1 MGSDGKI
8 NSQVIGGMP
17 PYTYLWSNGSTSA
30 NLVNVPAGTYSVI
43 ITDADNHQ
51 TTSSIF
57 LYSSSAIDV
66 DVRKTEMGIL
76 MSRAREQVMVPFIL
90 MLEEAFNPIRCFGPM
105 AINMKTSVMCQ
116 PEPMDTR

>member
-1 MGSDGKI
+1 MQLVPQFYIGAVNVRAYMGSDGKI

-51 TTSSIF
+51 TTSSIS
-57 LYSSSAIDV
+57 LS
-66 DVRKTEMGIL
+66 VRRL
-76 MSRAREQVMVPFIL
+76 
-90 MLEEAFNPIRCFGPM
+90 
-105 AINMKTSVMCQ
+105 
-116 PEPMDTR
+116 